1 MAELKTKKNTGSVT
15 AFLKTIQDKTMR
27 EDCETIAG
35 IMRTLTKADPVMWGT
50 AMVGFGHYHY
60 KYESGREGDWFLCGF
75 SPRKQA
81 LSLYLM
87 GGLHQQK
94 DLLAKLGK
102 HKTGKSCLYI
112 KRLADIN
119 INVLKTLIR
128 NSIKHPM
135 GKSIG

>member
-1 MAELKTKKNTGSVT
+1 MAELKTKQNTASVT
-15 AFLKTIQDKTMR
+15 AFLKSIKDNTMR
-27 EDCETIAG
+27 QDCEALSG
-35 IMRTLTKADPVMWGT
+35 IMQTLTKSEPVMWG
-50 AMVGFGHYHY
+50 AAIVGFGRYHY
-60 KYESGREGDWFLCGF
+60 TYESGREGDWFLCGF

-119 INVLKTLIR
+119 VNVLKTLIR

-135 GKSIG
+135 GQQSV